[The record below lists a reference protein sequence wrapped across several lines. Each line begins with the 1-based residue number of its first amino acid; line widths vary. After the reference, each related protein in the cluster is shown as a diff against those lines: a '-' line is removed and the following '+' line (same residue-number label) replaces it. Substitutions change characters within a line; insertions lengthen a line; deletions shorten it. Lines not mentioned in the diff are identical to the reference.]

1 MDEDNNDV
9 PRDIRCMYL
18 SLCMLVTRART
29 RRLSTL
35 DTDSRPS
42 TPHLVDGTIE
52 RASPRPLRRT
62 RLNSTTI
69 EIRTP
74 TRSTRLSVARGETP
88 EPSTPVNVSSVKRA
102 TRTPAKSARKQLPLK
117 KEEVVEAPM
126 DVVNEVA
133 ELDSTPKNSPQS
145 SDDRRVTRSMSKT
158 PPSVK
163 LSINSSLQLQS
174 DTNNSEEKKQNQ
186 EKQTNDVITQAVPQ
200 QELSHFGVEEQ
211 SAKSAESNQ
220 KSEIVANTKLQI
232 KIKKISVE
240 TSLAETKTPKS
251 IEDETSREIVIS
263 KVEKPSTLVT
273 EKSKD
278 ISEFEEHNVNTVEP
292 NRADGD
298 VSIDKHVV
306 PSPSD
311 VDDNPIIEE
320 RSSFTKKVLFHD
332 KNTTESAAKPKYPKT
347 PARINTPPVDYYN
360 LTAESKKDVS
370 VNSDTPI
377 KATILKKR
385 NSSTPLAKSSGLLVE
400 TNELNK
406 SNTNAAPPLQIDTI
420 KPRSPSEMVA
430 AEVVVEQDK
439 PSRCLLSE
447 EESEDREEQD
457 DEEDNQ
463 QGVCEFVDN
472 EVEVVENYESGDSMD
487 SSERREIEEN
497 DIPHDGESVG
507 SQDTNDECSEDS
519 NDEELSFIVSDNEE
533 EDNQEGIEALC
544 FSSAS
549 EHGSVDS
556 YGQTTK
562 KRRRIIVHDSDS
574 DEEVAEQDNKKKQKS
589 ASDSS
594 DYTKRILSPFTE
606 KSSENKPKTAENVSL
621 HDYSQDEDLQYIS
634 NEEDQ
639 ARDLDKSCHFNG
651 VSVCEVLDSSEE
663 IGEVDE
669 TEEIGEVDERN
680 VVEECKLASKIE
692 KSSQKLV
699 KHTPVKSKSMVEEE
713 HPNVMENKE
722 PSEDGADEKPNAE
735 LLQKTVKS
743 IDNENPTPMEQNLI
757 HEDKDDTPEAVIKKM
772 KLNCKSSAFHSKQNH
787 EDEAVL
793 LAGLSSC
800 DLSHLQQ
807 MFNPLQKSRR
817 QTLYVQSTD
826 TEPKPKLKRRSEQLN
841 CDVQPSQSFIETL
854 DEEKRQQSKRKRL
867 SKSFCG
873 APEDSNTTMEVSS
886 KKPKKINDAIKIS
899 SPDGTKTETA
909 LHVEIDKE
917 KVVSSSS
924 AIVNKEELVTEDASP
939 KKQAHPHLK
948 DTDYYLEYCEEIL
961 QAANKAKLE
970 QKKQQISAGKI
981 IKSVQNPVGATS
993 KPEHPDQPTNAKKGV
1008 KRLQAA
1014 RNAVKHAMHLLV
1026 SDTASKETLARKLS
1040 PQPDVASK
1048 TKKVKKQIVRK
1059 RSKVNKPSP
1068 MKSSDEENHHAIKR
1082 IKTSAG
1088 YVLMSKDV
1096 KDRVELIKTRS
1107 GIVKVEPCTP
1117 TQKYFRELP
1126 PTPESRS
1133 GFQERPDTS
1142 KEFKKKLEVGTRSTV
1157 SRNPATE
1164 SALRFKREMFN
1175 RK

>member
-9 PRDIRCMYL
+9 PR
-18 SLCMLVTRART
+18 VTRART

-35 DTDSRPS
+35 DTDNRPS
-42 TPHLVDGTIE
+42 TPHLVDATIE

-117 KEEVVEAPM
+117 EEEVVEAPM

-186 EKQTNDVITQAVPQ
+186 EKQTNDVISQSVPQ
-200 QELSHFGVEEQ
+200 QGIPHFGVEEQ

-220 KSEIVANTKLQI
+220 KSESVGNAKLQI

-251 IEDETSREIVIS
+251 IENETSGEIVIS

-278 ISEFEEHNVNTVEP
+278 TSEFEEHNVNTVES
-292 NRADGD
+292 NQADGD
-298 VSIDKHVV
+298 VSIDTKNVV
-306 PSPSD
+306 PLPSE
-311 VDDNPIIEE
+311 VDHNPIVEE
-320 RSSFTKKVLFHD
+320 RSSSTKKVLFHD
-332 KNTTESAAKPKYPKT
+332 KNTEESAAKPKYPKT

-370 VNSDTPI
+370 VNIDTPI

-385 NSSTPLAKSSGLLVE
+385 NSSTPLAKSNVLLVE
-400 TNELNK
+400 TSELNK
-406 SNTNAAPPLQIDTI
+406 SITNAAPPLQIDTI

-447 EESEDREEQD
+447 EESEEDREEQD

-487 SSERREIEEN
+487 SAERREIEEN
-497 DIPHDGESVG
+497 EIPHDGESVG

-549 EHGSVDS
+549 LSMNPSTFTARLLRNVDGSLSMIAIVM
-556 YGQTTK
+556 K
-562 KRRRIIVHDSDS
+562 KSLSRTIR
-574 DEEVAEQDNKKKQKS
+574 KKQKP

-594 DYTKRILSPFTE
+594 DYTKQILSRFTE

-621 HDYSQDEDLQYIS
+621 HDYSQDKDLQYIS

-639 ARDLDKSCHFNG
+639 VEARDLDKSCHFNS

-663 IGEVDE
+663 IGEVDK
-669 TEEIGEVDERN
+669 GN
-680 VVEECKLASKIE
+680 VAEECKLASKIE

-713 HPNVMENKE
+713 HPNVMKNKK
-722 PSEDGADEKPNAE
+722 PSEDGADETPNAE
-735 LLQKTVKS
+735 LLKKTVNS

-757 HEDKDDTPEAVIKKM
+757 HKDKDDTPEAVIKKM
-772 KLNCKSSAFHSKQNH
+772 KLNCKSSAFHSKQNY

-826 TEPKPKLKRRSEQLN
+826 TEPKPKMKRRSEQLN

-873 APEDSNTTMEVSS
+873 APEDSNTTMEVTS

-909 LHVEIDKE
+909 LHIEIDKE
-917 KVVSSSS
+917 KVVSSTS
-924 AIVNKEELVTEDASP
+924 AVVNKEELVTEDANP
-939 KKQAHPHLK
+939 KKQAHAPLK
-948 DTDYYLEYCEEIL
+948 DTDYYMEYCEEIL

-970 QKKQQISAGKI
+970 QKKQQIAAGKI
-981 IKSVQNPVGATS
+981 TKSVQNPVGATTKS
-993 KPEHPDQPTNAKKGV
+993 EQPDQPPNAKKGV

-1014 RNAVKHAMHLLV
+1014 RNAVKHAMHLLAP
-1026 SDTASKETLARKLS
+1026 DTASKELQTLARKLS

-1117 TQKYFRELP
+1117 TQKYFKELP
-1126 PTPESRS
+1126 PTPDSRS
-1133 GFQERPDTS
+1133 GFQER
-1142 KEFKKKLEVGTRSTV
+1142 LEAGARSTV

-1164 SALRFKREMFN
+1164 SALRFKRQMFN

>member
-1 MDEDNNDV
+1 
-9 PRDIRCMYL
+9 
-18 SLCMLVTRART
+18 MLVTRART

-35 DTDSRPS
+35 DTDNRPS
-42 TPHLVDGTIE
+42 TPHLVDATIE

-117 KEEVVEAPM
+117 EEEVVEAPM

-163 LSINSSLQLQS
+163 LSIISSLQLQS

-186 EKQTNDVITQAVPQ
+186 ENQTNDVISQSVPQ
-200 QELSHFGVEEQ
+200 QGIPHFGVEEQ

-220 KSEIVANTKLQI
+220 KSESVGNAKLQI
-232 KIKKISVE
+232 KIKKSSVE

-278 ISEFEEHNVNTVEP
+278 TSEFEEHNVNTVES
-292 NRADGD
+292 NQADGD
-298 VSIDKHVV
+298 VSIDTKNVV
-306 PSPSD
+306 PLSSE
-311 VDDNPIIEE
+311 VDHNPIVEE
-320 RSSFTKKVLFHD
+320 RSSSTKKVLFHD
-332 KNTTESAAKPKYPKT
+332 KNTEESAAKPKYPKT

-370 VNSDTPI
+370 VNIDTPI

-385 NSSTPLAKSSGLLVE
+385 NSSTPLAKSNVLLVE
-400 TNELNK
+400 TSELNK
-406 SNTNAAPPLQIDTI
+406 SITNAAPPLQIDTI

-447 EESEDREEQD
+447 EESEEDREGQD

-487 SSERREIEEN
+487 SAERREIEEN
-497 DIPHDGESVG
+497 EIPHDGESVG

-549 EHGSVDS
+549 EHESVDS

-574 DEEVAEQDNKKKQKS
+574 DEEVAEQDNKKKQKP

-594 DYTKRILSPFTE
+594 DYTKQILSRFTE

-621 HDYSQDEDLQYIS
+621 HDYSQDKDLQYIS

-639 ARDLDKSCHFNG
+639 VEAHDLDKSCHFNS

-663 IGEVDE
+663 IGEVDK
-669 TEEIGEVDERN
+669 GN
-680 VVEECKLASKIE
+680 VAEECKLTSKIE

-713 HPNVMENKE
+713 HPNVMKNKK
-722 PSEDGADEKPNAE
+722 PSEDGADETPNAE
-735 LLQKTVKS
+735 LLEKTVNS
-743 IDNENPTPMEQNLI
+743 IGNENPTPMEQNLI
-757 HEDKDDTPEAVIKKM
+757 HKDKDDTPEAVIKKM

-826 TEPKPKLKRRSEQLN
+826 TEPKPKMKRRSEQLN

-873 APEDSNTTMEVSS
+873 APEDSNTTMEVTS

-909 LHVEIDKE
+909 LHIEIDKE
-917 KVVSSSS
+917 KVVSSTS
-924 AIVNKEELVTEDASP
+924 AVVNKEELVTEDANP
-939 KKQAHPHLK
+939 KKQAHAPLK
-948 DTDYYLEYCEEIL
+948 DTDYYMEYCEEIL
-961 QAANKAKLE
+961 QAANNAKLE
-970 QKKQQISAGKI
+970 QKKQVRLISKMSHQYIKCIYFYFKQIAAGKI
-981 IKSVQNPVGATS
+981 TKSVQNPVGATTKS
-993 KPEHPDQPTNAKKGV
+993 EQPDQPPNAKKGV

-1014 RNAVKHAMHLLV
+1014 RNAVKHAMHLLAP
-1026 SDTASKETLARKLS
+1026 DTASKELQTLARKLS

-1117 TQKYFRELP
+1117 TQKYFKELP
-1126 PTPESRS
+1126 PTPDSRS
-1133 GFQERPDTS
+1133 GFQER
-1142 KEFKKKLEVGTRSTV
+1142 LEAGARSTV